1 MSRLYYD
8 VSAVKWNEALLLC
21 NGSLGAMVFVG
32 VMLKRIQR
40 LFPFAQFII
49 VTTSKFLAFS
59 PANLITNIVLCQ
71 MRTKFP
77 CSPCN
82 AGRSV
87 LHYHYRQKTP
97 SILDEHI
104 L

>member
-49 VTTSKFLAFS
+49 VTTSKSLAFS
-59 PANLITNIVLCQ
+59 SDEIRRKYRSLPHANKVSL
-71 MRTKFP
+71 FP
-77 CSPCN
+77 L
-82 AGRSV
+82 RV
-87 LHYHYRQKTP
+87 
-97 SILDEHI
+97 
-104 L
+104 